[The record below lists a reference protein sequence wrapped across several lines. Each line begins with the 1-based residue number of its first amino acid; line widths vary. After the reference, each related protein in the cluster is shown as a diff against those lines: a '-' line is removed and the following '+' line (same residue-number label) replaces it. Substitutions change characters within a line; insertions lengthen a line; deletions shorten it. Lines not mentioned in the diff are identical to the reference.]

1 MDKWRLI
8 VDPDL
13 PGVENMARDEVL
25 VMGAE
30 DGAGEVPVLRVY
42 GWAEPTISIGYVQ
55 EVGTLAESSLPVVR
69 RITGGRAVIHDDEVT
84 YSITAPSSHP
94 LFTGGIS
101 GSYAVISGC
110 IVAAL
115 KDIGIIASLSR
126 STARGR
132 GAGHAEACFHT
143 PSRSEVLVDGRK
155 LVGSSQRR
163 FKRAFLQHGSILFS
177 IDQLAHERAFGPGV
191 VERMASVSSLSR
203 AGKDE
208 FRAALIS
215 SFSAGLGVHFVE
227 GGLTTGER
235 EAAEGLMASR
245 YSTPE
250 WNGGRGRNS
259 ARSALA
265 Q

>member
-13 PGVENMARDEVL
+13 TGVENMARDEAL

-30 DGAGEVPVLRVY
+30 TGAGDMPVLRLY
-42 GWAEPTISIGYVQ
+42 GWSEPTISIGYVQ
-55 EVGTLAESSLPVVR
+55 EAASLVRAGLPVVR
-69 RITGGRAVIHDDEVT
+69 RMTGGRAVIHDDEVT
-84 YSITAPSSHP
+84 YSITAPIYHP
-94 LFTGGIS
+94 LFTGGIAC
-101 GSYAVISGC
+101 SYAVISGC

-115 KDIGIIASLSR
+115 KNIGISATLSR
-126 STARGR
+126 SAGRGR
-132 GAGHAEACFHT
+132 GEGRAEACFHA

-177 IDQLAHERAFGPGV
+177 IDLPAHERAFGHGLV
-191 VERMASVSSLSR
+191 DKMACVSSLSR
-203 AGKDE
+203 AGKEE
-208 FRAALIS
+208 FREALTS
-215 SFSAGLGVHFVE
+215 SFSAGLGVGFIE

-235 EAAEGLMASR
+235 AAADELMAGR
-245 YSTPE
+245 YSTLE
-250 WNGGRGRNS
+250 WNARRHRNTAGS
-259 ARSALA
+259 APA